1 VWGDSED
8 EWGTPPSVRCSI
20 IRHRW
25 SLART
30 TASVIKPLSAP
41 CGASSATLSS
51 GSRFMSGSS
60 DMTSEAALWT
70 ASECTRG
77 SRGAAACMHTDTDVC
92 CRVAAGRP
100 ACDPRSSYYARS
112 SYSCTDYGL
121 ILTHACG
128 GSARAYDRTARTVRT
143 KKCTRHARGE
153 MGGQLG
159 QQARKVRDV
168 VFWPSL
174 RPVLVSRSHQVCD
187 SGWACCGQPVAK
199 VRLPLLT
206 FRPLRVKMLY

>member
-1 VWGDSED
+1 MLNNKAQMVVGPHHCLGHQASLCALR
-8 EWGTPPSVRCSI
+8 GI
-20 IRHRW
+20 IRHLVLR
-25 SLART
+25 LALH
-30 TASVIKPLSAP
+30 VGLLGHDK
-41 CGASSATLSS
+41 
-51 GSRFMSGSS
+51 
-60 DMTSEAALWT
+60 
-70 ASECTRG
+70 RG
-77 SRGAAACMHTDTDVC
+77 CSMDGVRMYTWVTWGCCLHAHRRVTDVC